1 FQVRCLKRKK
11 EKQLFPTMNGL
22 LTGGMVAAIFKRAVE
37 PLERVKLLL
46 RAPELGRDPGFWHGN
61 LANIIRYFPVQALNF
76 ASKDKC
82 KDFHVQKWNIKFF
95 ISNLFHVE
103 IAGKSALFVS
113 FHGLGDCIIQ
123 IGFVVSVQGIIVYRA
138 SSFGCYDT
146 IKGLFPNPKQTPFI
160 LCFFVAQIVTTFSG
174 MLSYPSHNVRRGMMM
189 QRRET
194 ECQYRGTVGCFMKMY
209 EQEGLNAF
217 FHGAFSNIRRGRRG
231 DLVLVLYGKIKD
243 IFDLNVSESSGCD

>member
-1 FQVRCLKRKK
+1 GWGQRWIS
-11 EKQLFPTMNGL
+11 PWGL

-46 RAPELGRDPGFWHGN
+46 RAPASSEQIWAQWTAWCVFWHGN

-76 ASKDKC
+76 ASKDKLPET
-82 KDFHVQKWNIKFF
+82 FLATGF
-95 ISNLFHVE
+95 S
-103 IAGKSALFVS
+103 GG

>member
-1 FQVRCLKRKK
+1 YG
-11 EKQLFPTMNGL
+11 GL

-46 RAPELGRDPGFWHGN
+46 RAPASSEQIWAQWTAWCVFWHGN

-82 KDFHVQKWNIKFF
+82 KDFHFCLINKLDPARSCAIL
-95 ISNLFHVE
+95 SL
-103 IAGKSALFVS
+103 SM